1 LARTF
6 FHPGRLPLLV
16 AWLFAGACSGAGRPD
31 PGFSPD
37 QGVLVAKPTGGFFV
51 ADPHHGGKAPRLRLL
66 EIGWGRRVDVHDL
79 GSDGRPSA
87 LPVLRDVVIG
97 EHVLGDGVTM
107 TLDTNPVTHE
117 TRLVLHRRHDFD
129 DGSGLTFEELL
140 AQATA
145 GLSAVLPRHDDGSAP
160 RPFSLVARDAT
171 LVLRFDDLLLDTPE
185 LEAAL
190 FEAVRLRTGYP
201 PTTAATARIVFDP
214 SHGGLADG
222 RFRSTRV
229 LVDLSVSERE
239 AEESPYFLPV
249 APQGLPAS
257 SPLSDQGNASLHLVT
272 RLDLA
277 GGRSLRLTNLT
288 GGGLLLEGPS
298 EAATGD
304 LVRAWRTGNARD
316 LNAGFLLDLTAPRL
330 VGSFEVELEGVR
342 AAPAGPPGFAF
353 EGELAFVSPCRF
365 ALRTGDTL
373 EIGGEL
379 HELVTNPDAPDAA
392 GRVTGLEFTRL
403 ARTPV
408 TDPDALLGRARLLA
422 PYRDEAQLP
431 PACWLAFIPP
441 ASAPPGDGVSAASE
455 VVLRFSEP
463 MDPASFRAFDSFR
476 VLRGPIPT
484 LPVITAQD
492 IVVGEVRAAANL
504 QQFRLVPR
512 LPLDNTG
519 TREYRFELP
528 LRVDGVRDLTGAP
541 LVDTFEQA
549 EFRLDARETPRAS
562 AGFALRFES
571 EDELVPVGSPDVR
584 GQIAYDVGAGGV
596 LRPREPAF
604 ASYTADARVPLLS
617 LMGFWPLG
625 VQTPLTPLGSRMQM
639 LWRYADFNWRV
650 RDERFHNLDVLGL
663 HWSPLAGRVVSDL
676 YPLFEVRL
684 AHTPWL
690 PDEAPQSNGAPR
702 YTLSGL
708 PALGKFDDNVL
719 GGPRGG
725 QVIVHPRG
733 LGYRIRPSDLFVSN
747 SGTPLMPFPWNR
759 AGAEPTTYTWRDT
772 ALLGRGGP
780 RGTGVPLDIEVGDP
794 LRLDTGIGSYYP
806 TTKVASVG
814 LPLLWEIRCYPTA
827 AGLGFNSLDVLL
839 GFPGW
844 ASPYWRVFS
853 TGGIDTTGATVEVDP
868 DLAQFP
874 SGGFNPNSNPPGLPT
889 PQVADNSFYV
899 GQIDTVVRLSRAVTI
914 WIDTGMTD
922 PRYVAPVLEPR
933 QQPDGTSV
941 LPEFRSAHDFT
952 PEAGAS
958 PFDAALLDPYGDFQE
973 GSPVHAG
980 DGDWSSDITR
990 VNGARFLQVRFTF
1003 FNNIDA
1009 GLAPELDS
1017 FGVAYERGF

>member
-1 LARTF
+1 MVRDF
-6 FHPGRLPLLV
+6 FHPGRLLLLV
-16 AWLFAGACSGAGRPD
+16 AWLLAGACSGAGQPD

-37 QGVLVAKPTGGFFV
+37 QGTLIAKPGGGFFV
-51 ADPHHGGKAPRLRLL
+51 ADPHHGGRASRLRLL

-79 GSDGRPSA
+79 GPDGRPSA
-87 LPVLRDVVIG
+87 LPILRDVVIG
-97 EHVLGDGVTM
+97 EHVLGDGETM
-107 TLDTNPVTHE
+107 RLETNAVTHE
-117 TRLVLHRRHDFD
+117 TRLVILRRHDVD
-129 DGSGLTFEELL
+129 DASGLTFEGLL
-140 AQATA
+140 ASATA
-145 GLSAVLPRHDDGSAP
+145 TLSGVLPRHDDGSAP

-185 LEAAL
+185 LESAL
-190 FEAVRLRTGYP
+190 FEAVRLSTGYP
-201 PTTAATARIVFDP
+201 PTTPAAARIVFDP
-214 SHGGLADG
+214 SHGGIADG

-239 AEESPYFLPV
+239 AEELAYFAPL

-272 RLDLA
+272 RLDPAA
-277 GGRSLRLTNLT
+277 GRGLRLTNLA
-288 GGGLLLEGPS
+288 GGGLVVEGPS

-304 LVRAWRTGNARD
+304 LVRSWRTGNARD
-316 LNAGFLLDLTAPRL
+316 QNAGFLLDLTAPRL
-330 VGSFEVELEGVR
+330 VGSFEVELESVR

-353 EGELAFVSPCRF
+353 EGTLVFVSPCRF
-365 ALRTGDTL
+365 ALRAGDTL

-379 HELVTNPDAPDAA
+379 HELVTTPVAPDAE

-403 ARTPV
+403 ARAPV
-408 TDPDALLGRARLLA
+408 ADPDALLGRARLLA

-431 PACWLAFIPP
+431 AACWLAFIPQP
-441 ASAPPGDGVSAASE
+441 SQPPGDGVSAASE
-455 VVLRFSEP
+455 IVLRFSEP
-463 MDPASFRAFDSFR
+463 MDPASLRAFDSFR

-484 LPVITAQD
+484 VPVVTAQD
-492 IVVGEVRAAANL
+492 IVVAEVRASASL

-519 TREYRFELP
+519 GREYRVELP
-528 LRVDGVRDLTGAP
+528 VRLDGVRDLTGAP

-549 EFRLDARETPRAS
+549 EFRLDPDEPRRGS

-571 EDELVPVGSPDVR
+571 EDELVPVGRPDVR
-584 GQIAYDVGAGGV
+584 GQITYDVGAGGV

-650 RDERFHNLDVLGL
+650 RDERYHNLDVLGL
-663 HWSPLAGRVVSDL
+663 HWSPLAGRAASDL
-676 YPLFEVRL
+676 YPLFEIRL

-690 PDEAPQSNGAPR
+690 PDEAPQANGAPR
-702 YTLSGL
+702 HPLSGL

-725 QVIVHPRG
+725 QVVVHPRG
-733 LGYRIRPSDLFVSN
+733 LGYRLRPADMFLST
-747 SGTPLMPFPWNR
+747 SGTPLLPFPWNR
-759 AGAEPTTYTWRDT
+759 SGAERTTYTWRDT

-780 RGTGVPLDIEVGDP
+780 RGVGVPLDIEVGDP
-794 LRLDTGIGSYYP
+794 LRLDTGIGSYYGP
-806 TTKVASVG
+806 TEVASVG

-827 AGLGFNSLDVLL
+827 SAIGFNSLDVLL
-839 GFPGW
+839 AFPGW
-844 ASPYWRVFS
+844 PSPYWRAFS
-853 TGGIDTTGATVEVDP
+853 TGGIDTSGRPVEVDP

-874 SGGFNPNSNPPGLPT
+874 SGGFNPNSSPPGLPT

-914 WIDTGMTD
+914 WIDTGTTE

-933 QQPDGTSV
+933 LQPDGTSI
-941 LPEFRSAHDFT
+941 LPEFRGAHDFS
-952 PEAGAS
+952 PDAGLG
-958 PFDAALLDPYGDFQE
+958 PFDAALLDPYGDFRE
-973 GSPVHAG
+973 GTVVHAG
-980 DGDWSSDITR
+980 DGDWSPDITSA
-990 VNGARFLQVRFTF
+990 NGARFLQVRFTF
-1003 FNNIDA
+1003 FNNIDI

-1017 FGVAYERGF
+1017 FGVAYERDF